1 MHSGALAVLP
11 AAAYAASRLT
21 ASLATRTP
29 DRTLAAT
36 RLRRANRVLQVAVA
50 LAGVALATD
59 SLLDDA
65 VVAAVPGPTAVGVLA
80 GLAGTVAVGGV
91 APALAVH
98 LGSRPAWA
106 AVTRAA
112 PDYGRV
118 VQRYLVFAAVLT
130 APAFAVVGVWL
141 AAPSGVP
148 GLAVVSLAALVLVV
162 GLPVLAARYGPVR
175 ELTARERAF
184 VPACAADL
192 RVRVVETDRSRVANA
207 LAAGALPGYRY
218 VFVTDALFATLDDE
232 AVAAVVAHEAGHHRR
247 GHVAVRFLAVGV
259 ALAPLFLAAGGVL
272 PGVVAPAVASVVL
285 LLAAGP
291 VVRWTEFDADAYAA
305 RSTTAAAMERALATL
320 AARGLLAEDRARLVG
335 LVSLH
340 PSVAARRDRLGRD
353 RTDRDPQ

>member
-1 MHSGALAVLP
+1 MHSGVLAALP
-11 AAAYAASRLT
+11 AVAYAASRLT
-21 ASLATRTP
+21 ASVATRTP

-36 RLRRANRVLQVAVA
+36 RLRRANRTLQVVVA
-50 LAGVALATD
+50 FAGVALATD

-65 VVAAVPGPTAVGVLA
+65 VVAAVPGPTALGVLA

-106 AVTRAA
+106 SVTRVA
-112 PDYGRV
+112 PDYSRV
-118 VQRYLVFAAVLT
+118 VRRYLVFAAVLT

-141 AAPSGVP
+141 AAPSGLP
-148 GLAVVSLAALVLVV
+148 GLAAVALAALALAV
-162 GLPVLAARYGPVR
+162 GLPVLAARHSAVR
-175 ELTARERAF
+175 ELTEGERAC
-184 VPACAADL
+184 VPECARDL
-192 RVRVVETDRSRVANA
+192 RVRVVRTSRSPVANA

-232 AVAAVVAHEAGHHRR
+232 AAAAVVAHEAGHHRR

-259 ALAPLFLAAGGVL
+259 ALAPLFLAAGGIL

-291 VVRWTEFDADAYAA
+291 VVRWTEFDADDYAT
-305 RSTTAAAMERALATL
+305 RHTTAAAMERALGTL
-320 AARGLLAEDRARLVG
+320 ADRGLLAEDRGRLAG
-335 LVSLH
+335 LVALH
-340 PSVAARRDRLGRD
+340 PSVGARRDRLVD
-353 RTDRDPQ
+353 HNPH

>member
-1 MHSGALAVLP
+1 MHATALGVLP
-11 AAAYAASRLT
+11 AVAYAVSRLT

-36 RLRRANRVLQVAVA
+36 RLRRANRLLQVAVA

-65 VVAAVPGPTAVGVLA
+65 VVAAVPGPTALGVLA
-80 GLAGTVAVGGV
+80 GLAGTVVVGGV

-112 PDYGRV
+112 PDYGRAV
-118 VQRYLVFAAVLT
+118 RRYLLFVTVLT

-141 AAPSGVP
+141 AAPSGLP
-148 GLAVVSLAALVLVV
+148 GLAAVALAALALAA
-162 GLPVLAARYGPVR
+162 GLPVLAARHAGVR
-175 ELTARERAF
+175 EPTERERAC
-184 VPACAADL
+184 VPECARGL
-192 RVRVVETDRSRVANA
+192 RVRVVDTSRSPVANA

-218 VFVTDALFATLDDE
+218 VFVTDALFATLDDD

-247 GHVAVRFLAVGV
+247 AHVAVRFLAVGG
-259 ALAPLFLAAGGVL
+259 ALAPVFLAAGGIL
-272 PGVVAPAVASVVL
+272 PGVLAPAVASVVL

-291 VVRWTEFDADAYAA
+291 VVRWTEFDADDYAA
-305 RSTTAAAMERALATL
+305 RHTSPVAMERALATL
-320 AARGLLAEDRARLVG
+320 AARGLLAEDRGRLVG

-340 PSVAARRDRLGRD
+340 PSVDDRRGRLQD
-353 RTDRDPQ
+353 HNPH

>member
-11 AAAYAASRLT
+11 AVAYAASRLT

-36 RLRRANRVLQVAVA
+36 RLRRANRLLQVAVA
-50 LAGVALATD
+50 LAGIALATD

-106 AVTRAA
+106 SVTRAA
-112 PDYGRV
+112 PDYARIV
-118 VQRYLVFAAVLT
+118 RRYLVFTAVLV

-141 AAPSGVP
+141 AAPP
-148 GLAVVSLAALVLVV
+148 GLPGLGVVAAAALALAA
-162 GLPVLAARYGPVR
+162 GLPALAARHGAVR
-175 ELTARERAF
+175 EPTDRERAC
-184 VPACAADL
+184 VPECARGL
-192 RVRVVETDRSRVANA
+192 RVRVVQTDRSPVANA
-207 LAAGALPGYRY
+207 LAAGALPGHRY
-218 VFVTDALFATLDDE
+218 VFVTDALFATLDDD
-232 AVAAVVAHEAGHHRR
+232 AAAAVVAHEAGHHRR
-247 GHVAVRFLAVGV
+247 GHVAVRFLAVGG
-259 ALAPLFLAAGGVL
+259 ALAPLFLAAGGLL
-272 PGVVAPAVASVVL
+272 PGVLGPAIASVVL

-291 VVRWTEFDADAYAA
+291 VVRWTEFDADDYAA
-305 RSTTAAAMERALATL
+305 RHTTAAAMERALGTL
-320 AARGLLAEDRARLVG
+320 ADRGLLAEDRGRLVG

-340 PSVAARRDRLGRD
+340 PSVGDRRARLDD
-353 RTDRDPQ
+353 HNPH

>member
-1 MHSGALAVLP
+1 MHSGALAALP

-98 LGSRPAWA
+98 LGTRPAWA
-106 AVTRAA
+106 AVTRAP
-112 PDYGRV
+112 PDYPRIV
-118 VQRYLVFAAVLT
+118 RRYLVFAAVLT

-141 AAPSGVP
+141 AAPPGLP
-148 GLAVVSLAALVLVV
+148 GLAVVALAALALAA
-162 GLPVLAARYGPVR
+162 GLPVLAARHGAVR
-175 ELTARERAF
+175 EPTDRERAC
-184 VPACAADL
+184 VPECARGL
-192 RVRVVETDRSRVANA
+192 RVRVVRTNRSPVANA
-207 LAAGALPGYRY
+207 LAAGALPGHRY
-218 VFVTDALFATLDDE
+218 VFVTDALFAALDDE

-247 GHVAVRFLAVGV
+247 GHVAVRFLAVGL

-272 PGVVAPAVASVVL
+272 PGVLAPAVASVGL

-291 VVRWTEFDADAYAA
+291 VVRWTEFDADDYAA
-305 RSTTAAAMERALATL
+305 RHTTAAAMERALATL
-320 AARGLLAEDRARLVG
+320 ADRGLLAEDRGRLAG
-335 LVSLH
+335 LVALH
-340 PSVAARRDRLGRD
+340 PAVGARRDRLAD
-353 RTDRDPQ
+353 HNPH